1 MRKFLNVYIVFTFV
15 YAAFFVMLFYNAVK
29 RNGSVMLLNSFL
41 LKIGFLFPVLG
52 LAGLILF
59 FWIFVLRIMK
69 RMELRTF
76 LKYGLLLLINIVSL
90 VVLFKM
96 ILGTDD

>member
-1 MRKFLNVYIVFTFV
+1 MKKILNVYIVFTFV
-15 YAAFFVMLFYNAVK
+15 YAGLFAALLYKAVK

-52 LAGLILF
+52 LAGLILMI
-59 FWIFVLRIMK
+59 WIFVLRIMK
-69 RMELRTF
+69 KIKPGAF
-76 LKYGLLLLINIVSL
+76 LNYSLLLLANIVSL